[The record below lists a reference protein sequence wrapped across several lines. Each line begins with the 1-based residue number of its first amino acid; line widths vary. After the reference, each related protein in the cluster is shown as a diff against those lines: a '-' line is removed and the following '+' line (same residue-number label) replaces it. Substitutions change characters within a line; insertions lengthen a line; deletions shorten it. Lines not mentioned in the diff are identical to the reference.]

1 MESVTDDQQQE
12 SLDRPKRDPRPPAY
26 LAQYEVNLL
35 PSQQPVTQVSSP
47 SVGQL
52 DQAQST
58 RARSLTSYR
67 SAAHSRRSSQLSYGL
82 HLFRSAS
89 DIQEAALEEEIKGL
103 ELADL
108 QQEIEEERKAD
119 LEAAALDA
127 QAREGQRLQEE
138 AHLAKERIARE
149 MGRRR
154 RLKKLEKEVHI
165 ASLVKTYLTG
175 TNDDSLSTSSAPA
188 TFSKISLPSQLSQQ
202 PPLVPLVPKQ
212 HPPVQQPN
220 PAPVQVTPLSTVPTQ
235 ILAPLANPVTSA
247 QISVPVSAAP
257 IAVPVSALTSA
268 SVSFAPV
275 LSTVTTQASGVSQ
288 MARSSVLTSLPSQ
301 YLGAPATSTSF
312 TMPAQ
317 AVTMAPPPPTVQY
330 AHSSIPTATPVQ
342 KAPPWTYPGMETLI
356 ATSYGIPKPKLPFF
370 ESGKESDFALL
381 KMALDNLMN
390 SHPHLSE
397 HYKYQVLLS
406 QLKLQ
411 SALQLAKSYM
421 YDPAPY
427 TAALGALQD
436 KYGQPRQL
444 VQSELGAILNSPSI
458 KSGDAEA
465 FDSFALSVQSLVGML
480 RTLEGPVGYE
490 LRCGSHVD
498 RLLSK
503 MSPSHRDGFV
513 EYCLVRGILQ
523 PGSEL
528 TYSLPDLA
536 AWLQMKAQ
544 AKRLASRATLL
555 YNSTGPTLPKR
566 DQRSSKPKDKT
577 ASVFLC
583 SGETADKETFHSKSQ
598 AFKLSPYCPF
608 CNNKEHYLNSCPDFK
623 KLSTAEIKRWIQE
636 GDRCWKCGR
645 SHKATACTLKR
656 PCKICKEKHLTVMHD
671 VIQESS
677 QKVLMVS
684 NPKPII
690 YIEQPRSP
698 QRVLLKVVKVLLH
711 HGDRI
716 LETFAVLDD
725 GSERTII
732 LPQAVEQ
739 LQLSQHPETLH
750 LRTVQQEV
758 KELKGSSVSFQVS
771 PVFKPNKK
779 VWIRNAFTA
788 SSLSLS
794 EHTYPVAALQKR
806 YEHLKGLPLTPIHR
820 VQPLLLIGSD
830 MPQLL
835 TPTQP
840 VRAGPS
846 GGPIAIC
853 TRLGWS
859 LQGPSDIMPVSSHQ
873 SSCLHIAT
881 KSSYTELLRN
891 VERLW
896 QIDTVPYVSEK
907 AATRSK
913 QDQQALILLQT
924 ASERV
929 SVDGTQRYATPLLR
943 RQPVIQLC
951 AQQDAVMPN
960 LRSTE
965 RRLAKDTVRA
975 ASYCNEMD
983 KLVQSGYVAEIS
995 TEEAAKS
1002 TESWY
1007 VPHHMVHHNGK
1018 DRVVFNCSFSFNG
1031 LSLNDQLLPGPT
1043 LGPTMI
1049 GVLMRFRCHAVAIS
1063 GDIKSMFHQIRLLPS
1078 DKPLLRFLWRDMR
1091 RTSEPRIF
1099 QWEVLPFGTTCSP
1112 CCAVFALQQ
1121 HVRDHEPP
1129 DSPLMHV
1136 IEHSFYV
1143 DNCLH
1148 SVSKAED
1155 AKVLVD
1161 DLRALLNKGGFE
1173 IRQWAS
1179 NMPEVVAHLPPEAQ
1193 SASSELW
1200 LSKASDNLQEPT
1212 LGLCWDCLNDTLN
1225 YKHRH
1230 TESSDATL
1238 RNVYSVLAKLYD
1250 PLGYI
1255 VPFTTRCKVLVQDMW
1270 KANIG
1275 WDDKI
1280 QPADLLEK
1288 WSSWVQEIPTLQH
1301 LKLPRPYAPATADTA
1316 NATRHI
1322 HIFCDASERAY
1333 GSVAYMQTTDD
1344 SQQFYVSFVFARSR
1358 VAPRKQLSIPRLE
1371 LSAALTGAQ
1380 LARVI
1385 ETELAVPPE
1394 HITLWSDST
1403 IVLHWIKSESC
1414 RYKVFVGTRV
1424 AEIQNLTN
1432 PAQWRYVDTLSNPAD
1447 DITRGLTL
1455 QEMVQDHRWNKGPH
1469 FLHLSEREWP
1479 NMPSS
1484 DVEPDSTELRKSA
1497 FVGTVS
1503 SILPTQL
1510 PDPSKFSN
1518 WKELLKETASSFHGA
1533 ADANTTVN
1541 FPAADF
1547 LQAEKLMLQK
1557 AQEDCFAEELRALK
1571 AGRTLSSDSRLASLS
1586 PEYEGATELL
1596 KVGGRL
1602 RHAEG
1607 LDLDTIH
1614 PVILDPIH
1622 PVTKLIIKDFDESLL
1637 HPGPERV
1644 LAELRRRFWI
1654 IRGREAIRKHQHS
1667 CLECRRWRAKPDVPK
1682 MADYPPARL
1691 RFHKPPFYSTGVDC
1705 FGPFQ
1710 VRIGRRTEKRW
1721 GIVYKCMTTRS
1732 VHLDLL
1738 ESLDTDAFLLSLRR
1752 FISRRGRPFELL
1764 MDNGTNFVGG
1774 ERELREAVAA
1784 MAPQWREQL
1793 AEQQISFRF
1802 NPPSAPHFG
1811 GTWEREVK
1819 SIKTALRVVLK
1830 DQTVPEPVLMTI
1842 LVEVEG
1848 IMNAKPLGYLS
1859 SDASDPDPVTPNLLL
1874 MGRHDSS
1881 LPQAVYDPSDLGRRR
1896 WRHSQAI
1903 ADRFWSS
1910 FISHY
1915 LPGLQERSKWR
1926 KDGKALS
1933 IGDVVLIMDPQ
1944 LPRASWPV
1952 GRITQTHP
1960 GADGRVRTVSVQV
1973 KDRTYIRPVAR
1984 LILLPALEDKEEEE
1998 TSK

>member
-1 MESVTDDQQQE
+1 MESTTDSQQRE
-12 SLDRPKRDPRPPAY
+12 SSARPKRDPRPPAH
-26 LAQYEVNLL
+26 LDPYEVTLL
-35 PSQQPVTQVSSP
+35 PSQQPVAQASSTP
-47 SVGQL
+47 VGQL
-52 DQAQST
+52 GQVLST

-67 SAAHSRRSSQLSYGL
+67 SAAHSRRSSQMSNGLSL
-82 HLFRSAS
+82 LQSTS
-89 DIQEAALEEEIKGL
+89 DIQAAALEEEIKGL

-138 AHLAKERIARE
+138 AHLAKERLAKE

-154 RLKKLEKEVHI
+154 RLKKLEKEVQI
-165 ASLVKTYLTG
+165 ASLVKTYLSE
-175 TNDDSLSTSSAPA
+175 TNDDALSTSSAPA
-188 TFSKISLPSQLSQQ
+188 TFSKPSLRSQ
-202 PPLVPLVPKQ
+202 PPRVPFVLTQ
-212 HPPVQQPN
+212 HPPVQPPP
-220 PAPVQVTPLSTVPTQ
+220 PAPVQIPPPATVPGQ
-235 ILAPLANPVTSA
+235 IVAPPANLITSA
-247 QISVPVSAAP
+247 QASVPVSAPP
-257 IAVPVSALTSA
+257 IAATVAAFPPGRVSS
-268 SVSFAPV
+268 SPV
-275 LSTVTTQASGVSQ
+275 LPTVTSHAVGT
-288 MARSSVLTSLPSQ
+288 LPITSPPSQ
-301 YLGAPATSTSF
+301 YPGVSATSTSF
-312 TMPAQ
+312 TTTPLATSVM
-317 AVTMAPPPPTVQY
+317 PPPPTMPFAQP
-330 AHSSIPTATPVQ
+330 ITPTATPVPA
-342 KAPPWTYPGMETLI
+342 APPWTYPGMETLI
-356 ATSYGIPKPKLPFF
+356 ATSYGIPKPTLPFF

-390 SHPHLSE
+390 SHTHLSE
-397 HYKYQVLLS
+397 HYKYQVLLG
-406 QLKLQ
+406 QLKLP

-427 TAALGALQD
+427 TAAVGALQD

-444 VQSELGAILNSPSI
+444 VQSELGAILNSPAI
-458 KSGDAEA
+458 KFGDADA

-503 MSPSHRDGFV
+503 LSPSQRDGFV

-528 TYSLPDLA
+528 TYSLPDFA

-555 YNSTGPTLPKR
+555 YNSTGPSTPKR
-566 DQRSSKPKDKT
+566 EQFRSKPRDKT

-583 SGETADKETFHSKSQ
+583 TRETATKETPQPKPQ

-608 CNNKEHYLNSCPDFK
+608 CNNKEHYLNSCLDFK
-623 KLSTAEIKRWIQE
+623 KLSPAEIKKWIQE
-636 GDRCWKCGR
+636 GDRCWRCGR
-645 SHKATACTLKR
+645 AHKATACTLKR
-656 PCKICKEKHLTVMHD
+656 PCKTCKEKHLTVLHD
-671 VIQESS
+671 AIQESS
-677 QKVLMVS
+677 QTVLLVS
-684 NPKPII
+684 NPAPTI

-711 HGDRI
+711 HGDRV

-758 KELKGSSVSFQVS
+758 KELKGSCVSVHVS
-771 PVFKPNKK
+771 PVFKPNQKFC
-779 VWIRNAFTA
+779 IRHAFTA
-788 SSLSLS
+788 DSLSLS

-820 VQPLLLIGSD
+820 AQPLLLIGSD
-830 MPQLL
+830 MAHLL
-835 TPTQP
+835 SPTQP
-840 VRAGPS
+840 VRSGPS
-846 GGPIAIC
+846 GSPMAVC

-859 LQGPSDIMPVSSHQ
+859 LQGPSDIIPVASHQ
-873 SSCLHIAT
+873 PYCFHIAT
-881 KSSYTELLRN
+881 ESPYTELIKN

-896 QIDTVPYVSEK
+896 HIDTVPYISEK
-907 AATRSK
+907 TATRSK
-913 QDQQALILLQT
+913 QDQQALTLLQT

-929 SVDGTQRYATPLLR
+929 SIDGTQRYATPLLR
-943 RQPVIQLC
+943 RQPAIPLR
-951 AQQDAVMPN
+951 ASPAAVMPN
-960 LRSTE
+960 LRCTE
-965 RRLAKDTVRA
+965 RRIAKDTARA
-975 ASYCNEMD
+975 ASYCAEMD
-983 KLVQSGYVAEIS
+983 KLLQAGYVSEIS
-995 TEEAAKS
+995 TEEAETV

-1063 GDIKSMFHQIRLLPS
+1063 GDIKSMFHQIRLMPK
-1078 DKPLLRFLWRDMR
+1078 DKPLLRFLWRDMQ
-1091 RTSEPRIF
+1091 RTSEPRIY

-1129 DSPLMHV
+1129 DSPLTHV
-1136 IEHSFYV
+1136 IEQSFYV

-1148 SVSKAED
+1148 SVSKPED
-1155 AKVLVD
+1155 AKALVD
-1161 DLRALLNKGGFE
+1161 DLRALLRKGGFE

-1179 NMPEVVAHLPPEAQ
+1179 NVPEVVAHLPPEAQ
-1193 SASSELW
+1193 STSSELW

-1212 LGLCWDCLNDTLN
+1212 LGLCWDCLSDTLS
-1225 YKHRH
+1225 YKHRSN
-1230 TESSDATL
+1230 EPPAATL

-1280 QPADLLEK
+1280 QPSELLGK
-1288 WSSWVQEIPTLQH
+1288 WLSWVQEIPTLQQ
-1301 LKLPRPYAPATADTA
+1301 LKLPRPYSPASGNTV
-1316 NATRHI
+1316 NAARHI

-1333 GSVAYMQTTDD
+1333 GSVAYMQITDD
-1344 SQQFYVSFVFARSR
+1344 RQQVFVSFVFARSR

-1380 LARVI
+1380 LAKVI
-1385 ETELAVPPE
+1385 ETELTVTPE

-1403 IVLHWIKSESC
+1403 TVLHWIKSESC

-1424 AEIQNLTN
+1424 AEIQNLTS
-1432 PAQWRYVDTLSNPAD
+1432 PSQWRYVGSLHNPAD

-1455 QEMVQDHRWNKGPH
+1455 KEMVQDHRWNKGPH
-1469 FLHLSEREWP
+1469 FLLLPESEWP
-1479 NMPSS
+1479 IMPSS
-1484 DVEPDSTELRKSA
+1484 EAEADTTELRKSA
-1497 FVGTVS
+1497 FVGAVS
-1503 SILPTQL
+1503 SALPTQH
-1510 PDPSKFSN
+1510 PDLSKFST
-1518 WKELLKETASSFHGA
+1518 WQELLQETASSLHGA
-1533 ADANTTVN
+1533 ANTNTT
-1541 FPAADF
+1541 AKCSATDF

-1571 AGRTLSSDSRLASLS
+1571 VGRALPVNSHLMSLS
-1586 PEYEGATELL
+1586 PEYDKTTELL
-1596 KVGGRL
+1596 RVGGRL

-1614 PVILDPIH
+1614 PVIMDPSH
-1622 PVTKLIIKDFDESLL
+1622 HVTKLIIKNADDSLL

-1654 IRGREAIRKHQHS
+1654 IRGREAIRKHQYS

-1691 RFHKPPFYSTGVDC
+1691 RLYKPPFYSTGVDC

-1774 ERELREAVAA
+1774 ERELREAVVA
-1784 MAPQWREQL
+1784 MAPELKDQL

-1811 GTWEREVK
+1811 GTWEREVR
-1819 SIKTALRVVLK
+1819 SIKSALRVVLR
-1830 DQTVPEPVLMTI
+1830 DQTVPESVLMTT

-1848 IMNAKPLGYLS
+1848 ILNAKPLGYLS

-1896 WRHSQAI
+1896 WRHSQFI
-1903 ADRFWSS
+1903 ADRFWAS

-1933 IGDVVLIMDPQ
+1933 IGDVVLIVDPQ

-1952 GRITQTHP
+1952 GRITLTHP
-1960 GADGRVRTVSVQV
+1960 GADGRIRTATVQV
-1973 KDRTYIRPVAR
+1973 KDRIYVRPVAR
-1984 LILLPALEDKEEEE
+1984 LILLPAVDDKDEEG
-1998 TSK
+1998 TTK